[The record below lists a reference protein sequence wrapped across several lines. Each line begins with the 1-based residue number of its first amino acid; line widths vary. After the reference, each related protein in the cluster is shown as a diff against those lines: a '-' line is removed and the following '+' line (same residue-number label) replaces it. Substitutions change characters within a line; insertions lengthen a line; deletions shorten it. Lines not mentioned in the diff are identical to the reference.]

1 MNNFEKPIWEKI
13 PGSYDLKVKNPQAVD
28 VVNFSKL
35 LKDVEDS
42 SANWRKNIRFNQRAA
57 KAFCQWFCNPKASL
71 PGYAYALLSNWFLTS
86 LKFVRKSPRGVAAL
100 KFWKAM
106 FCAVPEKRLTCPKRN
121 YKIRSGE
128 FALWWE
134 KQKDCQTR
142 K

>member
-1 MNNFEKPIWEKI
+1 MRKNKKLKWQRVNDSF
-13 PGSYDLKVKNPQAVD
+13 DLVVKNPQAVD
-28 VVNFSKL
+28 VGYFSEL
-35 LKDVEDS
+35 LKVVEAS

-86 LKFVRKSPRGVAAL
+86 LKFVRESPRSEAAL
-100 KFWKAM
+100 EFWKAL
-106 FCAVPEKRLTCPKRN
+106 FCAVPEKRLTCPKSN
-121 YKIRSGE
+121 YRIRLGE

-134 KQKDCQTR
+134 KQAKCQEA